1 MARSARRAPENRA
14 IHQHRSADA
23 GAERQQ
29 DHVAFSAG
37 SAPQHFRNQRR
48 ARVIVGIDR
57 QVSRVDYVGQKPSF
71 QEVQVSGQAVYPRGC
86 RIDHTLASN
95 ADAAHRRIGLLQ
107 DRVYKVTQGGRCARR
122 RLVKALEQLSAKGYR
137 RSFNGGGTDVNANRN
152 RLFGGSVWPVRA
164 HSRCALYAL
173 YDILVSHR
181 CLANVF
187 TVQGNLCKEREE
199 NFLDNPAATSNASGA
214 SLTFFERA
222 LDVLLE
228 LKRTQAG
235 LIQKAAELCADR
247 IARGGLV
254 FLFGNGHSRM
264 MCEEMTPRQGCFVGF
279 VALVELALSNHA
291 AIIGANGLRPPLYLE
306 NYEGYAEQILR
317 GFHFGPNDAFIVI
330 STSGIRPV
338 VVEAAMGAQR
348 RALPVIA
355 IVSKAHCEQAKAA
368 HSSGKK
374 LIDCAD
380 LIIDNLC
387 PPGDCVVELE
397 GLEWRTGPVSTITGA
412 MIINMMRCATAEA
425 LLARGIK
432 PVVLPSH
439 QFVGNTSAETQLESF
454 YEAYRKSLKHLF
466 E

>member
-1 MARSARRAPENRA
+1 
-14 IHQHRSADA
+14 
-23 GAERQQ
+23 
-29 DHVAFSAG
+29 
-37 SAPQHFRNQRR
+37 
-48 ARVIVGIDR
+48 
-57 QVSRVDYVGQKPSF
+57 
-71 QEVQVSGQAVYPRGC
+71 
-86 RIDHTLASN
+86 
-95 ADAAHRRIGLLQ
+95 
-107 DRVYKVTQGGRCARR
+107 
-122 RLVKALEQLSAKGYR
+122 
-137 RSFNGGGTDVNANRN
+137 
-152 RLFGGSVWPVRA
+152 
-164 HSRCALYAL
+164 
-173 YDILVSHR
+173 
-181 CLANVF
+181 
-187 TVQGNLCKEREE
+187 
-199 NFLDNPAATSNASGA
+199 LDNPAATSNTSGA

-222 LDVLLE
+222 LDALLE
-228 LKRTQAG
+228 LKRTQAEV
-235 LIQKAAELCADR
+235 IQKAAELCADR

-348 RALPVIA
+348 RGLPVIA
-355 IVSKAHCEQAKAA
+355 IVSRAHCEQAKAA